1 MNIDQLTQGL
11 LQAFEQ
17 EQHRIVFWYDPS
29 GDFKDELDGL
39 NLPDINIHN
48 MQGESALAIKLKL
61 ELEDTQ
67 GKYLLYFPSAEPDI
81 NQDWL
86 LDIKLYSRC
95 FYADRISIIFNDL
108 GLQQRAMHGHL
119 QQRERFLSSK
129 ARVTALKK
137 WLHPEADER
146 AIDMAMLAVVL
157 KADGCDLAHII
168 FALAEEAVAADLDIQ
183 ANLPIVDELE
193 KYGLVATLAAV
204 FKGSA
209 GSEEFFCEQAGFNA
223 LCKIYFFFSVKQ
235 WDLTDLL

>member
-1 MNIDQLTQGL
+1 
-11 LQAFEQ
+11 
-17 EQHRIVFWYDPS
+17 
-29 GDFKDELDGL
+29 
-39 NLPDINIHN
+39 
-48 MQGESALAIKLKL
+48 
-61 ELEDTQ
+61 
-67 GKYLLYFPSAEPDI
+67 
-81 NQDWL
+81 
-86 LDIKLYSRC
+86 
-95 FYADRISIIFNDL
+95 
-108 GLQQRAMHGHL
+108 LQQRAMHGHL

-204 FKGSA
+204 FKTELGYEPSPEA
-209 GSEEFFCEQAGFNA
+209 QGQNQSGATSDTA
-223 LCKIYFFFSVKQ
+223 LAASLNIGNLLIRL
-235 WDLTDLL
+235 LTT